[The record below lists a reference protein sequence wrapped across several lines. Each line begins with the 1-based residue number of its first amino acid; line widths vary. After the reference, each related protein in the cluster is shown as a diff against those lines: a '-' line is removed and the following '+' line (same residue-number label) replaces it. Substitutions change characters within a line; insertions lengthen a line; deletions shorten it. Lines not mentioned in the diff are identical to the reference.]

1 MDEEKLASA
10 LSAQID
16 AVLAGQRLAVE
27 DEPEE
32 VRQLLALVEP
42 LVAVDVQPRPAF
54 GHQLKRSLLDRG
66 RGGGGASGLG
76 GPPSWLMLALVAVV
90 SLVGLGVLGVILTA
104 TVVLPQHNLS
114 WTPTSP
120 APSPIITPTPTSTP
134 VQSTLTPTAK
144 ATATQVDTIRPTPAS
159 ARDKLAPKATPTST
173 PPLERG
179 DQPADGNTGRDS
191 HGDSKQ
197 TDDHGCN
204 GCDNNQR

>member
-16 AVLAGQRLAVE
+16 AVLAGQQLPVE

-42 LVAVDVQPRPAF
+42 LAAVDVQPRPAF

-66 RGGGGASGLG
+66 RGGGASGLG

-90 SLVGLGVLGVILTA
+90 SLVGLRVLGAILA
-104 TVVLPQHNLS
+104 VTVVLPQHNLS
-114 WTPTSP
+114 RTPTSP
-120 APSPIITPTPTSTP
+120 APSPIITPTPTGTP
-134 VQSTLTPTAK
+134 VPSTLTPTAK

-159 ARDKLAPKATPTST
+159 ATDKLAPQATPTST
-173 PPLERG
+173 LPLERG
-179 DQPADGNTGRDS
+179 DQPADGNAGGGS
-191 HGDSKQ
+191 QGDSKQ
-197 TDDHGCN
+197 TDDHGCP
-204 GCDNNQR
+204 GCDNHRR